1 MQKATL
7 SLRVGHA
14 ARFALAVAA
23 LGGLAACKS
32 GSSNVQSA
40 AGDVAA
46 AAPAATAGLSAASP
60 VISALTAAVPGLS
73 AKQAT
78 MGAGAL
84 LGLAKATIPGAQFS
98 KIAQAIPGADAL
110 IGEAVKAGLPSQLSG
125 LASLT
130 PFLSKE
136 GISSASLDQMI
147 PALSG
152 LVSKSAGP
160 ELANTLTSALK

>member
-1 MQKATL
+1 MRRATL
-7 SLRVGHA
+7 SLRVGHT
-14 ARFALAVAA
+14 ARCALAVATLA
-23 LGGLAACKS
+23 GLAGCKS

-40 AGDVAA
+40 AGDVAPATSA
-46 AAPAATAGLSAASP
+46 AAGAVSAASP

-84 LGLAKATIPGAQFS
+84 LGLAKATIPGDQFS

-136 GISSASLDQMI
+136 GISSASVSQMI
-147 PALSG
+147 PALG
-152 LVSKSAGP
+152 NLVSKSAGP

>member
-1 MQKATL
+1 MRRATL

-14 ARFALAVAA
+14 VGFALAVAA
-23 LGGLAACKS
+23 LGGLAGCKS

-40 AGDVAA
+40 AGDVVPATTAA
-46 AAPAATAGLSAASP
+46 AGAVSAASP

-78 MGAGAL
+78 LGAGAL
-84 LGLAKATIPGAQFS
+84 LGLAKARIPGDQFGR
-98 KIAQAIPGADAL
+98 IAQAIPGADAL
-110 IGEAVKAGLPSQLSG
+110 IGDAVKAGLPSQLSG

-136 GISSASLDQMI
+136 GISSSTVDQMI
-147 PALSG
+147 PALG
-152 LVSKSAGP
+152 NIVSKSAGP
-160 ELANTLTSALK
+160 ELASTLTSALR

>member
-1 MQKATL
+1 MQSATL
-7 SLRVGHA
+7 SLRLGHV
-14 ARFALAVAA
+14 ARFALVGAV
-23 LGGLAACKS
+23 LATFASCKS

-40 AGDVAA
+40 AGDVAPATSA
-46 AAPAATAGLSAASP
+46 AAGAVSAASP

-78 MGAGAL
+78 LGAGAL
-84 LGLAKATIPGAQFS
+84 LGLAKATIPGDQFTR
-98 KIAQAIPGADAL
+98 IAQAIPGSDAL
-110 IGEAVKAGLPSQLSG
+110 IGDAVKAGLPSQLSG

-136 GISSASLDQMI
+136 GISSSTLDQMI
-147 PALSG
+147 PALG
-152 LVSKSAGP
+152 NIVSKSAGP